1 MGFSILK
8 NSKSKS
14 SLYHLETLSKV
25 SIFEGLSDEILREI
39 ALMLKEYRLKKGT
52 KVFAKGD
59 FLGAMYVIVEGSVV
73 VHDGEHIFASFGTGD
88 FFGEYSLIDS
98 TSRSATVTTI
108 KDSVLLRLEQKDF
121 DSLLRKYHQITRSI
135 LNVLINRLRQNN
147 ILEEKLTQH
156 SQKIQEQRDELEE
169 QRKSLTELNA
179 TKDKF
184 FTIIAHDLKNPFN
197 TVIGLSDLLLHRLD
211 SYNADKIR
219 EFVSQINRY
228 SNGAYALLENLL
240 QWAKTQT
247 GRMEMFPVSFSM
259 HDCVASVVEL
269 YRMQAQ
275 EKAVSLHVQIDH
287 AYIKADA
294 NMVSTVMRN
303 LLSNAIKFTP
313 RGGRVKIYI
322 SNESDTEYTF
332 VVEDNGI
339 GMEQDEVEKLFKIDS
354 HFSTPGT
361 DDEAGTGIGLI
372 LAKEFVQQ
380 NNGTISV
387 DSTKGE
393 GTRFIIQLPKAP
405 RENTN
410 Q

>member
-1 MGFSILK
+1 MGFSIL
-8 NSKSKS
+8 NRNRSNS
-14 SLYHLETLSKV
+14 SLKHLETLARV
-25 SIFEGLSDEILREI
+25 SIFEGLSDDILSEITH
-39 ALMLKEYRLKKGT
+39 MLKEFKLKRGT
-52 KVFAKGD
+52 KVFTKGD
-59 FLGAMYVIVEGSVV
+59 SLGAMYVIVEGSVV
-73 VHDGEHIFASFGTGD
+73 VHDGEHIFASFGSGD

-108 KDSVLLRLEQKDF
+108 KDTVLLRLEQKDF

-156 SQKIQEQRDELEE
+156 GQKIEEQRDELEE

-211 SYNADKIR
+211 SYAPEKIR
-219 EFVSQINRY
+219 EFVSQISRY
-228 SNGAYALLENLL
+228 ANGAYALLENLL

-247 GRMEMFPVSFSM
+247 GRMEMYPVSFSM
-259 HDCVASVVEL
+259 KESVSSVVEL
-269 YRMQAQ
+269 YRIQAQ
-275 EKAVSLHVQIDH
+275 EKSVSLNVNMDN

-313 RGGRVKIYI
+313 RGGQVNIYI
-322 SNESDTEYTF
+322 DNETATTYAF

-339 GMEQDEVEKLFKIDS
+339 GMDSHEVEKLFKIDS

-372 LAKEFVQQ
+372 LAKEFIEQ

-387 DSTKGE
+387 QSFKGE
-393 GTRFIIQLPKAP
+393 GTRFIIQLPKSP
-405 RENTN
+405 L
-410 Q
+410 

>member
-8 NSKSKS
+8 HNKIKHS
-14 SLYHLETLSKV
+14 SHYIQTLNKV
-25 SIFEGLSDEILREI
+25 SIFEGLSPEILGEI
-39 ALMLKEYRLKKGT
+39 ALMLKELQLKKGT

-59 FLGAMYVIVEGSVV
+59 SLGAMYLIVEGNVV
-73 VHDGEHIFASFGTGD
+73 VHDGEHIFASFGPGE

-108 KDSVLLRLEQKDF
+108 KDSILLRLEQKDF

-156 SQKIQEQRDELEE
+156 SHKIQEQRDELEE

-211 SYNADKIR
+211 SYDNSKIR
-219 EFVSQINRY
+219 EFVGQINRY
-228 SNGAYALLENLL
+228 ANGAYALLENLL

-247 GRMEMFPVSFSM
+247 GRMEMFPVSFAMKDIISG
-259 HDCVASVVEL
+259 VVEL
-269 YRMQAQ
+269 YRMQAK
-275 EKAVSLHVQIDH
+275 EKEISLEVDVHN
-287 AYIKADA
+287 AYVKADT
-294 NMVSTVMRN
+294 NMVSTVLRN
-303 LLSNAIKFTP
+303 LFSNAIKFTP
-313 RGGRVKIYI
+313 RGGWVKIYI
-322 SNESDTEYTF
+322 CHESDESYGF
-332 VVEDNGI
+332 CIEDNGI
-339 GMEQDEVEKLFKIDS
+339 GMEADEVEKLFKIDS

-372 LAKEFVQQ
+372 LAKEFIEQ
-380 NNGTISV
+380 NNGEICVESQKNV
-387 DSTKGE
+387 GTK
-393 GTRFIIQLPKAP
+393 FLIKLPKANIS
-405 RENTN
+405 EN
-410 Q
+410 